1 MNARGGQIGC
11 VRTITVEEAIE
22 DEDFHSFYIPQTSWW
37 REITKK
43 TENIG
48 QAIDQAFSSIEEHN
62 TSLEGVMTAVHF
74 GDSEKLPDKL
84 LSRLLQHFNK
94 HSLANADLENPDI
107 LGNAYEYLIREF
119 ADDAGKKGGEFY
131 TPKEVVQ
138 LLVKLIKPEAGNS
151 IYDPTCGSGGMLI
164 QSAHYVAEHGGMIG
178 EFVDCTLKGQE
189 KNLGT
194 WAICKINMIVHNFK
208 DSDIRKGDTLGSPKH
223 IVNGELETFDR
234 VIANPPFSLSN
245 WWEAAEVDVKND
257 AKGKPITPKYND
269 VVSDEYG
276 RFKYGIPPRSYGDLA
291 FLQHMLSVLK
301 NNGKMGI
308 VLPHGVLFR
317 GGSEGKIREGLLKD
331 DLIEVIVGLPINLFY
346 NAGIAATIIIVN
358 KSKPETL
365 KNRVIF
371 IDASNEY
378 KEGKN
383 QNTLTAENI
392 EKIVSSHDAMEEVEK
407 YMRVVE
413 LSEIK
418 ENDYNLNIA
427 RYIDTSEAEEIIDI
441 QATLERINEIESN
454 EQEIDSKLNGFLKDL
469 GFVS

>member
-1 MNARGGQIGC
+1 M
-11 VRTITVEEAIE
+11 
-22 DEDFHSFYIPQTSWW
+22 
-37 REITKK
+37 
-43 TENIG
+43 
-48 QAIDQAFSSIEEHN
+48 
-62 TSLEGVMTAVHF
+62 
-74 GDSEKLPDKL
+74 
-84 LSRLLQHFNK
+84 
-94 HSLANADLENPDI
+94 
-107 LGNAYEYLIREF
+107 
-119 ADDAGKKGGEFY
+119 
-131 TPKEVVQ
+131 
-138 LLVKLIKPEAGNS
+138 
-151 IYDPTCGSGGMLI
+151 
-164 QSAHYVAEHGGMIG
+164 
-178 EFVDCTLKGQE
+178 
-189 KNLGT
+189 
-194 WAICKINMIVHNFK
+194 
-208 DSDIRKGDTLGSPKH
+208 
-223 IVNGELETFDR
+223 
-234 VIANPPFSLSN
+234 
-245 WWEAAEVDVKND
+245 KND